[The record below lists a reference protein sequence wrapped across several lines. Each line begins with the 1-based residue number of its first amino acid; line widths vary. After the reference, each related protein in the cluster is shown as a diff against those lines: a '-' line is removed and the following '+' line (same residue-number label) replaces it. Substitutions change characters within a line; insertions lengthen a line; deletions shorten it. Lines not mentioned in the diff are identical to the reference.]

1 MFRSRDKEHPSVLI
15 VNGQVTGT
23 EVRSD
28 TLVLEDGIIRF
39 AGPRELLP
47 GEIADRADIEVD
59 AREGWLLPGFID
71 VHVHGGCGHDFM
83 EADEAAYDAITR
95 FHSANGTTAMLVTTL
110 TSPRERISAVLEAVR
125 AYRQGKMPYAQ
136 LLGVH
141 LEGPFLSPKW
151 PGAQNPVYIAEPRLD
166 WFREWNSRF
175 PGLIR
180 MLSLAPER
188 EGALHLIR
196 ALHAEGIIASCAH
209 TDASCEEIGDAVEH
223 GLRHAAHVF
232 NAMTGLHHR
241 KPGTVGAVLTDPRI
255 SAEVICDGHHVHP
268 ACISLLADV
277 KRHNNLLLVTDAI
290 AAAGLGDGKYKVSG
304 LDVVVESGIARLAS
318 SGALAGSTLTMIKA
332 FRYMVQTIGLTVEQA
347 SLLASFNPAKRL
359 GLETVTGRLKPGLQA
374 DVLMLSEELELER
387 VWVKGRELRP
397 RNGNGQSQ

>member
-1 MFRSRDKEHPSVLI
+1 MLRRRDKDHPSVLI
-15 VNGQVTGT
+15 VNGQVTGA

-83 EADEAAYDAITR
+83 EADEAAYDVITR

-110 TSPRERISAVLEAVR
+110 TSPLERISAVLEAVR

-151 PGAQNPVYIAEPRLD
+151 PGAQNPVYIA
-166 WFREWNSRF
+166 
-175 PGLIR
+175 
-180 MLSLAPER
+180 
-188 EGALHLIR
+188 
-196 ALHAEGIIASCAH
+196 
-209 TDASCEEIGDAVEH
+209 
-223 GLRHAAHVF
+223 
-232 NAMTGLHHR
+232 
-241 KPGTVGAVLTDPRI
+241 
-255 SAEVICDGHHVHP
+255 
-268 ACISLLADV
+268 
-277 KRHNNLLLVTDAI
+277 
-290 AAAGLGDGKYKVSG
+290 
-304 LDVVVESGIARLAS
+304 
-318 SGALAGSTLTMIKA
+318 
-332 FRYMVQTIGLTVEQA
+332 

-359 GLETVTGRLKPGLQA
+359 GIETVTGRLKPGLQA

-387 VWVKGRELRP
+387 VWVKGREVRP